1 MGWLRGLAD
10 LVFSPVC
17 LGCDAPVIPGPGQ
30 PLVCGRCRARLLRPP
45 SPRCARCS
53 APLVL
58 SGRTPE
64 PGACADC
71 REWDPALARADSACV
86 LRPPA
91 DRLVHRLK
99 YGGWRALADP
109 LGEIMERV
117 LRPDWRAGGR
127 GPRTAEPM
135 LVPVPTTRRRRR
147 ARGYDQAAL
156 LAEALSRRAG
166 LECVPALARTGS
178 RGSQISLQPSAR
190 RANVAGA
197 FRLAVPMDRIRGGRV
212 LLVDDVLTTGA
223 TASECARVL
232 ADARA
237 AEVALVTFARALDA
251 RRSD

>member
-1 MGWLRGLAD
+1 MGWLRALAD
-10 LVFSPVC
+10 LVFSPIC

-30 PLVCGRCRARLLRPP
+30 PLVCGRCRASLARPP
-45 SPRCARCS
+45 APHCARCS

-58 SGRTPE
+58 SGRTRE
-64 PGACADC
+64 PGGCGDC
-71 REWDPALARADSACV
+71 REWHPALRRASSACL

-109 LGEIMERV
+109 LGRITARA
-117 LRPDWRAGGR
+117 LRPEWRR
-127 GPRTAEPM
+127 TSGPGAPAL
-135 LVPVPTTRRRRR
+135 LVPVPTTNARRR
-147 ARGYDQAAL
+147 ARGYDQAEL
-156 LAEALSRRAG
+156 LAQALSRYCG
-166 LECVPALARTGS
+166 LEWIRGLSRTGS

-197 FRLAVPMDRIRGGRV
+197 FRLAVPMDRIRGRRV

-237 AEVALVTFARALDA
+237 GDIALVTFARALDA
-251 RRSD
+251 RRSDK

>member
-1 MGWLRGLAD
+1 MGWLRALAD

-17 LGCDAPVIPGPGQ
+17 LGCDAPVVPGPDQ
-30 PLVCGRCRARLLRPP
+30 PLVCGRCRTRLVAPP

-58 SGRTPE
+58 SGRTRAADE
-64 PGACADC
+64 CADC
-71 REWDPALARADSACV
+71 REWDPALRHAATACV

-109 LGEIMERV
+109 LGRITARA
-117 LRPDWRAGGR
+117 LRPEWRRACGRVAG
-127 GPRTAEPM
+127 PL
-135 LVPVPTTRRRRR
+135 LVPVPTTRARRR
-147 ARGYDQAAL
+147 ARGYDQAEL
-156 LAEALSRRAG
+156 LAAALARHAG
-166 LECVPALARTGS
+166 AAWLPALARTGS

-197 FRLAVPMDRIRGGRV
+197 FRLAVPMDRIRGRRV

-237 AEVALVTFARALDA
+237 AEVGLVTFARALDV
-251 RRSD
+251 RRSDTG